1 VPVSLPFKLTESSVV
16 AIIPARYQSTR
27 LPAKTLADIA
37 GRPMIE
43 HVFRR
48 ASEARLVDG
57 VIVATD
63 DARIARVVEG
73 FGGTAWMT
81 RADHMSGTD
90 RLAEVAAALACRVI
104 VNVQGDEPLI
114 DPRVIDAV
122 VEPLI
127 ADPVLE
133 MATACR
139 PLRHTD
145 EFDNPNVV
153 KVVRNEAGGALYFS
167 RAPVPWPRAT
177 PETPPGMARV
187 HVGLYAYRRDV
198 LLRLAALPPVALER
212 TESLEQLRAIAHGI
226 GIHVVE
232 TDHDS
237 MGVDTA
243 EDLARVRQRMLAT
256 TRT

>member
-1 VPVSLPFKLTESSVV
+1 
-16 AIIPARYQSTR
+16 
-27 LPAKTLADIA
+27 
-37 GRPMIE
+37 MIE

-48 ASEARLVDG
+48 AAEARLVDG

-63 DARIARVVEG
+63 DARIAQVVEG

-81 RADHMSGTD
+81 RAEHPSGTD
-90 RLAEVAAALACRVI
+90 RLAEVAAALTCRVI
-104 VNVQGDEPLI
+104 VNVQGDEPLL

-127 ADPVLE
+127 ANRSLE

-139 PLRHTD
+139 TLRHAD
-145 EFDNPNVV
+145 EFTDPNVV
-153 KVVRNEAGGALYFS
+153 KVVRGEAGGALYFS
-167 RAPVPWPRAT
+167 RAPVPWPRLT
-177 PETPPGMARV
+177 PGTPPATARV

-198 LLRLAALPPVALER
+198 LLRLAALPPVDLER

-237 MGVDTA
+237 MGVDTP
-243 EDLARVRQRMLAT
+243 EDLARVRQRLLAT